1 LFEVDLTLRPS
12 GRSGPVAVSLNAFET
27 YYQAK
32 AWTWEFMA
40 LTRARIITSS
50 SRAFQHTLQ
59 QSLQEAMCCPRPDL
73 DVKLDISEMLERTRA
88 AKPAQSGWDIKNSV
102 GGLRDIEYIA
112 QTLWLSDCVGSSAAW
127 PHSTDDMLKH
137 HQGML
142 EGEDAKMLVAL
153 LNDYHA
159 LQQWQSL
166 LGLSVETVAV
176 QMDTMLKVH
185 KGEESGV
192 FEMNLE
198 QLKKPQARVTQILS
212 KLLTR

>member
-1 LFEVDLTLRPS
+1 MDMCSELADETISALLPVAVNETQRVFGEIKGDYAVVGLGKLGGREMRLTSDLDMMLLYEPHPDGELRADIYTKLTQRLISALSAVTGEGGLFEVDLTLRPS

-88 AKPAQSGWDIKNSV
+88 AKPAQSGWDIKNRASFN
-102 GGLRDIEYIA
+102 R
-112 QTLWLSDCVGSSAAW
+112 
-127 PHSTDDMLKH
+127 
-137 HQGML
+137 
-142 EGEDAKMLVAL
+142 
-153 LNDYHA
+153 
-159 LQQWQSL
+159 
-166 LGLSVETVAV
+166 
-176 QMDTMLKVH
+176 
-185 KGEESGV
+185 
-192 FEMNLE
+192 
-198 QLKKPQARVTQILS
+198 
-212 KLLTR
+212 

>member
-1 LFEVDLTLRPS
+1 
-12 GRSGPVAVSLNAFET
+12 
-27 YYQAK
+27 
-32 AWTWEFMA
+32 
-40 LTRARIITSS
+40 
-50 SRAFQHTLQ
+50 
-59 QSLQEAMCCPRPDL
+59 
-73 DVKLDISEMLERTRA
+73 
-88 AKPAQSGWDIKNSV
+88 
-102 GGLRDIEYIA
+102 
-112 QTLWLSDCVGSSAAW
+112 
-127 PHSTDDMLKH
+127 MLKH